1 MRCLLKDIFGKE
13 YLVINRLDGRVGVVF
28 LKTFFVT
35 IILM

>member
-1 MRCLLKDIFGKE
+1 MRCLLKDIFGKY
-13 YLVINRLDGRVGVVF
+13 YLVNNRLDGTVGVVF